1 MTKIKICGI
10 VCHRGIEAVNLF
22 LPDYIG
28 FVFAKESRRMV
39 TLETAKTLKGRLDGR
54 IKAVG
59 VFVDEEIGS
68 IVEAANQDIIDLI
81 QLHGRETEDY
91 IKKLKKKTKVPLI
104 KAVQASS
111 PEEVTRA
118 LSTSADMLLFDS
130 QRPGSGK
137 TFDHSL
143 IPQGIRKPFFMAGGL
158 NTDNVETVMGI
169 CRPFGLDVSSG
180 VETSG
185 QKDEEKIREFIETVR
200 KTDHDNERM
209 ARI

>member
-1 MTKIKICGI
+1 M
-10 VCHRGIEAVNLF
+10 
-22 LPDYIG
+22 
-28 FVFAKESRRMV
+28 
-39 TLETAKTLKGRLDGR
+39 
-54 IKAVG
+54 G

-130 QRPGSGK
+130 QRPGS
-137 TFDHSL
+137 
-143 IPQGIRKPFFMAGGL
+143 
-158 NTDNVETVMGI
+158 
-169 CRPFGLDVSSG
+169 C
-180 VETSG
+180 
-185 QKDEEKIREFIETVR
+185 
-200 KTDHDNERM
+200 
-209 ARI
+209 